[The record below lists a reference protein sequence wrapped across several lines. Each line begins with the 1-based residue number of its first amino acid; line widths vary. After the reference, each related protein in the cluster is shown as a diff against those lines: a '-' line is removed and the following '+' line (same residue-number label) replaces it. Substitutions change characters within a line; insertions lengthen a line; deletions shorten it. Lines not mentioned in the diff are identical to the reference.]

1 LKKGEKQSADKFF
14 GEVNNLYKKY
24 GIECGTFFL
33 SWKQLYSFQGK
44 KLFVLGTSSRK
55 DVLQEMEM
63 ANVFSA
69 IVHVSN
75 ISSSEQLLT
84 VLDNVDAFNEK
95 ELEIIRKKT
104 TGVFAKN
111 TSREIPSQT

>member
-1 LKKGEKQSADKFF
+1 
-14 GEVNNLYKKY
+14 
-24 GIECGTFFL
+24 
-33 SWKQLYSFQGK
+33 
-44 KLFVLGTSSRK
+44 
-55 DVLQEMEM
+55 M

-104 TGVFAKN
+104 TGKRYHIQYRIFCINYSLHRKIYLHFASLLFSTPVKN
-111 TSREIPSQT
+111 

>member
-1 LKKGEKQSADKFF
+1 ML
-14 GEVNNLYKKY
+14 L
-24 GIECGTFFL
+24 L
-33 SWKQLYSFQGK
+33 SWKQLYTFQGK
-44 KLFVLGTSSRK
+44 KLLVLGTSSRK

-95 ELEIIRKKT
+95 ELEIIQKKT
-104 TGVFAKN
+104 TGKRYHIQYRNFCINYSLHRKIYLNFTSLLYSTPVKN
-111 TSREIPSQT
+111 

>member
-1 LKKGEKQSADKFF
+1 ML
-14 GEVNNLYKKY
+14 L
-24 GIECGTFFL
+24 L
-33 SWKQLYSFQGK
+33 SWKQLYTFQGK
-44 KLFVLGTSSRK
+44 KLLVLGTSSRK

-104 TGVFAKN
+104 TGKRYHIQYIHRKIYLNFTSLLFSTPVKN
-111 TSREIPSQT
+111 GR